1 MIETYRGVVYPHQL
15 DHMAHMNVQW
25 YTSKF
30 DEATWHLFSQLG
42 ITYSYMQ
49 AHNCGMAALEQKTQY
64 KAEVVAGNLLVV
76 RSKVLEVKEKTIRFF
91 HLMQNAESGNDVA
104 TTELVA
110 AHIDRKK
117 RRASTIPEEIYE
129 NCQKLIDDIK

>member
-30 DEATWHLFSQLG
+30 DEATWHLFSILG
-42 ITYSYMQ
+42 ITSSYIRD
-49 AHNCGMAALEQKTQY
+49 NNRGMAALEQTTHY
-64 KAEVVAGNLLVV
+64 KAEVHAGNLLVV
-76 RSKVLEVKEKTIRFF
+76 KSKVLEVKEKTIRFF
-91 HLMQNAESGNDVA
+91 HLMQNAETDGEVA

-110 AHIDRKK
+110 VHLDREK
-117 RRASTIPEEIYE
+117 RRGCQIPQDIRGK
-129 NCQKLIDDIK
+129 CLTLID